1 MIPKEKK
8 RNTGIRRI
16 ILTAFLVLSTPACG
30 GSGSKPPAFSPPDQW
45 GSFGVGVRE

>member
-1 MIPKEKK
+1 MIPRGKNRKAD
-8 RNTGIRRI
+8 IRRI